1 LAYLSY
7 DLTWLKVT
15 FGRLGLKAY
24 TKGERVLRIEAT
36 CHNAAELGCGRILDK
51 LPDIVGRLAGM
62 AERFCTTLD
71 CASVGFVS
79 DRLLDDLP
87 RPGQLGAIRVG
98 GISLDS
104 PRTRSALAAVAALSA
119 APKGFTVAE
128 LAAKVH
134 TLTGQTDADYSCRQA
149 AYDLRKLRA
158 KHLVEKPGHTRRY
171 HIPPVAL
178 RTITAITT
186 LRDRVLP
193 PLLAG
198 VRKPRAVTNRSN
210 WTAVEHDYQALR
222 LDMETLF
229 HDLGIGAAA

>member
-1 LAYLSY
+1 
-7 DLTWLKVT
+7 
-15 FGRLGLKAY
+15 
-24 TKGERVLRIEAT
+24 
-36 CHNAAELGCGRILDK
+36 
-51 LPDIVGRLAGM
+51 M
-62 AERFCTTLD
+62 
-71 CASVGFVS
+71 
-79 DRLLDDLP
+79 DDLP
-87 RPGQLGAIRVG
+87 RPGQLGPTRVG
-98 GISLDS
+98 GINLDS
-104 PRTRSALAAVAALSA
+104 PRTRSTLAAVAALSA

-134 TLTGQTDADYSCRQA
+134 ALTGQTDANYSCRQA

-171 HIPPVAL
+171 HIPPDAL
-178 RTITAITT
+178 RTITPITT
-186 LRDRVLP
+186 TPPLPDRVLP

-229 HDLGIGAAA
+229 